1 MTDHCFGFR
10 KLNTCTG
17 ARAQAGVLLTNQIAP
32 GKRTLAPSRCAASAS
47 RPDSMGACG
56 DLRWLAV

>member
-17 ARAQAGVLLTNQIAP
+17 ARAQAGALLTNQIAP
-32 GKRTLAPSRCAASAS
+32 DKRAPRQKHGGYMSEFMHPSCMPASS
-47 RPDSMGACG
+47 IV
-56 DLRWLAV
+56 L